1 MYCNLVS
8 CKLFI
13 YIVIDHDASS
23 RLSTTTYLVICIGF
37 IIMHDLR
44 ILENLALVTLLVTGI
59 LVDVVH

>member
-1 MYCNLVS
+1 MQV
-8 CKLFI
+8 I

-37 IIMHDLR
+37 IIMRDLR
-44 ILENLALVTLLVTGI
+44 ILDNLALVTLLVTGI